1 MMTTSGPDASS
12 DSGASRR
19 VAFEIRPGVRF
30 PRWDRIRSDAAEAA
44 LITIFGAVGVERR
57 WVGYGEA
64 QDRVRTA
71 ILRGFAATARAPS
84 AARLAE
90 ACALAP
96 DELTA
101 VLRELKDRDLIVL
114 DRSGDT
120 VTGAYPFT
128 QSDTGH
134 VVRVNGVALFA
145 MCAVDAL
152 GIGAMLGQDTK
163 IESRCGGCGA
173 PVRVETGEG
182 GLSLTSHAPDGA
194 VVWVGD
200 LYAGGCGATS
210 LCQTILFFCADD
222 HLRAWRQAGRS
233 DQDGC
238 RLSVAEAHQV
248 GTAVFGP
255 MLTSSIPKSGSVK
268 GDCDDQ

>member
-1 MMTTSGPDASS
+1 MTTSGPEASS
-12 DSGASRR
+12 DIGSSRR

-30 PRWDRIRSDAAEAA
+30 PRWDRARSDAAEAA
-44 LITIFGAVGVERR
+44 LLTIFGAVDVERR

-64 QDRVRTA
+64 LDRVRTA
-71 ILRGFAATARAPS
+71 ILRSFATTARAPS
-84 AARLAE
+84 PARLAE
-90 ACALAP
+90 ACGLAP
-96 DELTA
+96 DELAA

-134 VVRVNGVALFA
+134 VVRVDGVALFA

-152 GIGAMLGQDTK
+152 GIGAMLGRDTK

-173 PVRVETGEG
+173 PVRAETGEG
-182 GLSLTSHAPDGA
+182 GLGLTSHAPDDA

-210 LCQTILFFCADD
+210 LCRTILFFCSDE
-222 HLRAWRQAGRS
+222 HLRAWRQAGCS
-233 DQDGC
+233 DLDGC

-248 GTAVFGP
+248 GTVIFGP
-255 MLTSSIPKSGSVK
+255 MLASGISESGSVK